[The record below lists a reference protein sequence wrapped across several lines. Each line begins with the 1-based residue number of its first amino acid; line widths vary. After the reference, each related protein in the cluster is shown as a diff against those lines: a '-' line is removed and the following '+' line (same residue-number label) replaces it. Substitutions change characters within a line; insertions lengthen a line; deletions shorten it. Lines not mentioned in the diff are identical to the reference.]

1 VQQNQHVHQDQCSHS
16 HHHYQDLLPVE
27 GDSDRHDEHN
37 DEHSDQA
44 SHKVRRLTY
53 VFFLVASFS
62 VVELEIGAYSH
73 SMSLLADAGHLFSDC
88 LALLLALLGAW
99 IVQRSKSS
107 KGGENSDRRVE
118 TAIALFNGFSL
129 LVIGGGVGLEA
140 ILQLQSPA
148 TEILSLPMLIV
159 AIIGL
164 GVNSINI
171 FLLHD
176 HSHEDL
182 NLKGAFLHIIADALS
197 SIGVLLA
204 ALAVWKM
211 HWLWADGV
219 ISLFIASLIMV
230 SALPLIQQSLKLLM
244 ADRLLSQG

>member
-1 VQQNQHVHQDQCSHS
+1 VQQNQHVHNDQCSHS
-16 HHHYQDLLPVE
+16 HHHYYDLLLVE
-27 GDSDRHDEHN
+27 GDHH
-37 DEHSDQA
+37 DEHSDQGDQGDQA
-44 SHKVRRLTY
+44 SRKVRRLTY

-62 VVELEIGAYSH
+62 VIELAIGSYSH

-88 LALLLALLGAW
+88 FALLLALLGAW
-99 IVQRSKSS
+99 IVKRSKSNE
-107 KGGENSDRRVE
+107 GGESGDRRVE

-140 ILQLQSPA
+140 IVQLQSPA

-159 AIIGL
+159 AIVGL

-171 FLLHD
+171 LLLHD

-197 SIGVLLA
+197 SVGVLVA

-219 ISLFIASLIMV
+219 ISLFIALLIMT

-244 ADRLLSQG
+244 GDRLLSQG

>member
-1 VQQNQHVHQDQCSHS
+1 VQQNQHVHHDQCDHS
-16 HHHYQDLLPVE
+16 HHHVLLPVE
-27 GDSDRHDEHN
+27 GDRHEEHN
-37 DEHSDQA
+37 DEHGAHGDHA
-44 SHKVRRLTY
+44 SHKVKRLTY

-62 VVELEIGAYSH
+62 VIELVIGSYSH

-88 LALLLALLGAW
+88 LALLLSLLGAW
-99 IVQRSKSS
+99 IAQRNKSS
-107 KGGENSDRRVE
+107 DQRVE
-118 TAIALFNGFSL
+118 TGIALFNGCSL

-140 ILQLQSPA
+140 IMQLQAPA
-148 TEILSLPMLIV
+148 TEILSLPMLSA

-164 GVNSINI
+164 GVNSVNI
-171 FLLHD
+171 LLLHD

-197 SIGVLLA
+197 SVGVLLA
-204 ALAVWKM
+204 ALAVWRM

-219 ISLFIASLIMV
+219 ISLLIALLIVV
-230 SALPLIQQSLKLLM
+230 SALPLITQSFKLLM